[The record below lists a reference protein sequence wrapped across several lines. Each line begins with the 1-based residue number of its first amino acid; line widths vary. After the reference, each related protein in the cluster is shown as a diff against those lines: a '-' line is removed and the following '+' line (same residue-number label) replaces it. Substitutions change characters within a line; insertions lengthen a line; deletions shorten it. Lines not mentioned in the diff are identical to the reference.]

1 MHAIRGESIDPTK
14 ELKPFMNPPRPIPV
28 AVAATPMI
36 LPLPQISARFV
47 KVLSNL
53 ILLTGGSL
61 LWVLALQCFMVPHHI
76 LSGGLL
82 GIAMICGH
90 FFPSVDVAWLNLF
103 FNLPLFW
110 LGWRYVGVAFT
121 LYSLFGTLA
130 FSLLAG
136 LVALP
141 FIVDV
146 PPLWASLGAGLLG
159 GGGSAMILRSA
170 GTAGGLDILIV
181 FLRNRFRWRV
191 GPLVMALNGTILTA
205 AGGLMG
211 LKALAFSLLFLT
223 LCSYTVDALVPGP
236 AAQPPLSAP
245 K

>member
-1 MHAIRGESIDPTK
+1 MLTLPRG
-14 ELKPFMNPPRPIPV
+14 
-28 AVAATPMI
+28 
-36 LPLPQISARFV
+36 SAPFV

-53 ILLTGGSL
+53 ALLSGGSL
-61 LWVLALQCFMVPHHI
+61 LWVLALQCFMAPHHI

-90 FFPSVDVAWLNLF
+90 FFPTVNVAWLNLL

-110 LGWRYVGVAFT
+110 LGWRCVGMAFT

-136 LVALP
+136 LISLPVSVA
-141 FIVDV
+141 V
-146 PPLWASLGAGLLG
+146 PPLWACLGAGLLG

-181 FLRNRFRWRV
+181 YLRNRFRWRV
-191 GPLVMALNGTILTA
+191 GPLVMALNSTILIA
-205 AGGLMG
+205 GGGLMG
-211 LKALAFSLLFLT
+211 PKALVLSICFLT
-223 LCSYTVDALVPGP
+223 LCSYILDALVPGP
-236 AAQPPLSAP
+236 QSELPQQPSRI
-245 K
+245 